1 MHGRTRIMKKVIY
14 TILASAALL
23 SAVSCENW
31 LTTNPSSSVSD
42 NQVFVSAKGA
52 QAALNGCYNLLSFG
66 YGGDRPDT
74 QGWVAQI
81 MANDVCGEDLVV
93 NGGWYG
99 FDYNM
104 WGHQRGDIFK
114 SAALWSYYY
123 NLINN
128 LNSVIYYSPQI
139 DGVVADD
146 INGILGEA
154 YAMRAW
160 CYFNLIQYYQHT
172 YVLAIARDMPGV
184 PIYTEPTTDQTEGKA
199 RGKLTD
205 TYKQILD
212 DLGEAEKLL
221 QGHSRSAK
229 NHFDLSVV
237 QGLYARVY
245 LVMNDWDKA
254 ADYAHKARAGY
265 PLTSADDWNSGF
277 NSINTA
283 SWMWGMT
290 VDKEHSLEANGDY
303 GPFALWCN
311 GITRDGGDF
320 WSFNCIFLNDKF
332 VEYFSKDDIR
342 GQQIWWNDSYGLHCS
357 NKFYDNTDLT
367 GDFVFMRSD
376 EMLLIEAEALA
387 RQNSDGAADLLNEL
401 RALRG
406 ATPTSTTGSS
416 LVEEIILERRKELY
430 GEGFAWFDLIRL
442 QRGLKRE
449 GNHADFGGHQVVP
462 AKSWRFVY
470 QIPTN
475 EIINNPN
482 INSDLWPDGDQNPF
496 GDYGLCLE

>member
-1 MHGRTRIMKKVIY
+1 
-14 TILASAALL
+14 
-23 SAVSCENW
+23 
-31 LTTNPSSSVSD
+31 
-42 NQVFVSAKGA
+42 
-52 QAALNGCYNLLSFG
+52 
-66 YGGDRPDT
+66 
-74 QGWVAQI
+74 
-81 MANDVCGEDLVV
+81 
-93 NGGWYG
+93 
-99 FDYNM
+99 
-104 WGHQRGDIFK
+104 
-114 SAALWSYYY
+114 
-123 NLINN
+123 
-128 LNSVIYYSPQI
+128 
-139 DGVVADD
+139 
-146 INGILGEA
+146 
-154 YAMRAW
+154 
-160 CYFNLIQYYQHT
+160 
-172 YVLAIARDMPGV
+172 
-184 PIYTEPTTDQTEGKA
+184 
-199 RGKLTD
+199 
-205 TYKQILD
+205 
-212 DLGEAEKLL
+212 
-221 QGHSRSAK
+221 
-229 NHFDLSVV
+229 
-237 QGLYARVY
+237 
-245 LVMNDWDKA
+245 MNDWDKA